1 MPRRSF
7 DEPDIHALRSIVE
20 CQSVD
25 STDNPDLKSSIEGYH
40 NLSAPDP
47 KRQKASREIID
58 RLFEDAANVWVTHYS
73 CESFY
78 DRTDGRSPRITSIAV
93 RKLDSGQTVSFSI
106 HQVAELDGIDLADI
120 TAHYD
125 ALEKKML
132 DAFFA
137 HIGGH
142 RGMKYLHWN
151 MRDINYGFAAIEHRY
166 RVLGG
171 IPTFIIPDDNKFD
184 LARLLIDIYGV
195 GYTGHPRL
203 TTLLDKNKIQP
214 RDFLNGASEAEA
226 FEQGNFV
233 GLHQSTLRKVDM
245 IANLAGRARDRSLK
259 TNTTWWEMHGGRL
272 RTFINFAA
280 ESRTFQLFAGSA
292 SIVGLAI
299 ALEPTLPAT
308 LWAAVSGIFAS
319 RP

>member
-1 MPRRSF
+1 M
-7 DEPDIHALRSIVE
+7 
-20 CQSVD
+20 
-25 STDNPDLKSSIEGYH
+25 
-40 NLSAPDP
+40 SAPDP
-47 KRQKASREIID
+47 RKQKNSRAIVD
-58 RLFEDAANVWVTHYS
+58 RLFEDASNVWVTHYS

-106 HQVAELDGIDLADI
+106 HQIAELDGIDLSGI
-120 TAHYD
+120 TEHYD
-125 ALEKKML
+125 ALERKML
-132 DAFFA
+132 DGFFA
-137 HIGGH
+137 HVGSH

-171 IPTFIIPDDNKFD
+171 EPPFIIPDENKFD

-203 TTLLDKNKIQP
+203 TTLLEKNKIQP

-226 FEQGNFV
+226 FEQGNYV

-245 IANLAGRARDRSLK
+245 IANIAGRARDRSLK
-259 TNTTWWEMHGGRL
+259 TNTTWWEMHGGRV

-280 ESRTFQLFAGSA
+280 ESKPFQLIAGAA
-292 SIVGLAI
+292 SIIGLII
-299 ALEPTLPAT
+299 AFQPELPGELLAT
-308 LWAAVSGIFAS
+308 VKSWASPS
-319 RP
+319 P

>member
-1 MPRRSF
+1 MGK
-7 DEPDIHALRSIVE
+7 
-20 CQSVD
+20 Q
-25 STDNPDLKSSIEGYH
+25 

-47 KRQKASREIID
+47 KKQKAARAVID
-58 RLFEDAANVWVTHYS
+58 RLFGDAANVWVTHYS

-93 RKLDSGQTVSFSI
+93 RKLDSGQTASFSI
-106 HQVAELDGIDLADI
+106 HQIAELDGVDLAGI

-125 ALEKKML
+125 HLERKML

-137 HIGGH
+137 HVGAH

-171 IPTFIIPDDNKFD
+171 NPAFIIPDENKFD

-203 TTLLDKNKIQP
+203 TTLLEKNKIQP

-245 IANLAGRARDRSLK
+245 IANIAGRAQDRSLK

-272 RTFINFAA
+272 RTFISFAA
-280 ESRTFQLFAGSA
+280 ESRTFQLVAGTA
-292 SIVGLAI
+292 SIVGLAL
-299 ALEPTLPAT
+299 ALNPAIPASVLAT
-308 LWAAVSGIFAS
+308 VSGWF
-319 RP
+319 

>member
-1 MPRRSF
+1 M
-7 DEPDIHALRSIVE
+7 L
-20 CQSVD
+20 
-25 STDNPDLKSSIEGYH
+25 
-40 NLSAPDP
+40 APDP
-47 KRQKASREIID
+47 KKQKSARAVID
-58 RLFEDAANVWVTHYS
+58 RLFDDAANVWVTHYS

-78 DRTDGRSPRITSIAV
+78 DRTDGRSPRITSIAT

-106 HQVAELDGIDLADI
+106 HQVAELDGIELAGI

-125 ALEKKML
+125 DLERKML
-132 DAFFA
+132 DDFFG
-137 HIGGH
+137 HIGSH

-171 IPTFIIPDDNKFD
+171 NPTFVIPHENKFD
-184 LARLLIDIYGV
+184 LARLLIDIYGEA
-195 GYTGHPRL
+195 YTGHPRL

-214 RDFLNGASEAEA
+214 RDFINGASEAEA

-245 IANLAGRARDRSLK
+245 IANVAGRARDRSLI
-259 TNTTWWEMHGGRL
+259 TSTTWWQMHGGRL

-280 ESRTFQLFAGSA
+280 ENRAFQFVAGTA
-292 SIVGLAI
+292 SIIGLAV
-299 ALEPTLPAT
+299 AFQPTLPASI
-308 LWAAVSGIFAS
+308 WA
-319 RP
+319 

>member
-1 MPRRSF
+1 
-7 DEPDIHALRSIVE
+7 
-20 CQSVD
+20 
-25 STDNPDLKSSIEGYH
+25 
-40 NLSAPDP
+40 
-47 KRQKASREIID
+47 
-58 RLFEDAANVWVTHYS
+58 
-73 CESFY
+73 
-78 DRTDGRSPRITSIAV
+78 
-93 RKLDSGQTVSFSI
+93 
-106 HQVAELDGIDLADI
+106 
-120 TAHYD
+120 
-125 ALEKKML
+125 ML
-132 DAFFA
+132 DAFFE

-171 IPTFIIPDDNKFD
+171 NPAFIIQDENKFD

-195 GYTGHPRL
+195 GYTEHPRL

-214 RDFLNGASEAEA
+214 RDFLKGASEAEA

-259 TNTTWWEMHGGRL
+259 TNTTWWEMHGGRF

-280 ESRTFQLFAGSA
+280 ENRTFQFFAGSA
-292 SIVGLAI
+292 SIVGLAV
-299 ALEPTLPAT
+299 AFKPNLPASV
-308 LWAAVSGIFAS
+308 WSAVSGLFAS
-319 RP
+319 GP

>member
-1 MPRRSF
+1 MR
-7 DEPDIHALRSIVE
+7 EP
-20 CQSVD
+20 
-25 STDNPDLKSSIEGYH
+25 T
-40 NLSAPDP
+40 LSAPDP
-47 KRQKASREIID
+47 RKQKTSRSVIY
-58 RLFEDAANVWVTHYS
+58 RLFEDASNVWVTHYS

-106 HQVAELDGIDLADI
+106 HQIAELDGIDLSGI
-120 TAHYD
+120 TEHYD
-125 ALEKKML
+125 ALERKML
-132 DAFFA
+132 DEFFA
-137 HIGGH
+137 HVGSH

-171 IPTFIIPDDNKFD
+171 EPPFIIPDENKFD
-184 LARLLIDIYGV
+184 LARLLIDVYGV

-203 TTLLDKNKIQP
+203 TTLLEKNKIQP

-226 FEQGNFV
+226 FEQGNYV

-245 IANLAGRARDRSLK
+245 LANIAGRAQDRSLK
-259 TNTTWWEMHGGRL
+259 TNTTRWEMHGGRV

-280 ESRTFQLFAGSA
+280 ESRPFQLTTGIA
-292 SIVGLAI
+292 SIVGLII
-299 ALEPTLPAT
+299 AFQPDLPSS
-308 LWAAVSGIFAS
+308 LWAAATSWFPAS
-319 RP
+319 P

>member
-1 MPRRSF
+1 VPRLSF
-7 DEPDIHALRSIVE
+7 DEPDIHTLRSIVE
-20 CQSVD
+20 CKSVD
-25 STDNPDLKSSIEGYH
+25 SADNLDVMSSIEGHH

-47 KRQKASREIID
+47 KRQKISRELID

-78 DRTDGRSPRITSIAV
+78 DRTDGRSPRITSIAM
-93 RKLDSGQTVSFSI
+93 RKLDSGQTISFSI
-106 HQVAELDGIDLADI
+106 HQVAELDGIDLAGI
-120 TAHYD
+120 TSHYD

-226 FEQGNFV
+226 FEQENFV

-280 ESRTFQLFAGSA
+280 ESRTFQLAAGSA
-292 SIVGLAI
+292 SIVALAI
-299 ALEPTLPAT
+299 AIEPTLPAT
-308 LWAAVSGIFAS
+308 FWTAVSGILVA